1 MEEKLLVEL
10 KNLISIFSS
19 DPNNEN
25 LTPLS
30 LRKNI
35 QAQNYSF
42 DKKKLTAKKII

>member
-25 LTPLS
+25 FYQVP
-30 LRKNI
+30 
-35 QAQNYSF
+35 NY
-42 DKKKLTAKKII
+42 